1 MKFLSFKSR
10 ITMSQALAWAII
22 GIILTTIY
30 TEGGFQAYSIYQKSV
45 DYADFCIRLLK
56 HWVMNLMG

>member
-10 ITMSQALAWAII
+10 ITMSQAFAWVIL
-22 GIILTTIY
+22 GIILTTIF
-30 TEGGFQAYSIYQKSV
+30 TDGGFQVYFIYQKSV

>member
-10 ITMSQALAWAII
+10 ITMSQAFAWAAIA
-22 GIILTTIY
+22 IILTTIF
-30 TEGGFQAYSIYQKSV
+30 TDGGFQIYSIYQKSV